1 MDKLEL
7 KRKLV
12 EECRQQLQK
21 TVNNL
26 QSAMDEAQLSANEYG
41 PPKDRYDSF
50 RMQQLRKKDMFGQQ
64 MKKSLDE
71 LYALEKID
79 LKTEMTKA
87 GFGAVVLTSE
97 QMIFISIGLGKLT
110 LDNEVYYAVSVHVPL
125 ALALEGKQKGDTF
138 EINDKKLEIL
148 DVF

>member
-26 QSAMDEAQLSANEYG
+26 QSAMDEAQQSANEYG

-64 MKKSLDE
+64 IKKSLDE

-79 LKTEMTKA
+79 LKTEMIKA
-87 GFGAVVLTSE
+87 GFGAVVLTNE
-97 QMIFISIGLGKLT
+97 QKIFISIGLGKLT
-110 LDNEVYYAVSVHVPL
+110 LDNEIYYAVSVHVPL
-125 ALALEGKQKGDTF
+125 ALALEGKQKGDIY
-138 EINDKKLEIL
+138 EINGKKLEIL

>member
-21 TVNNL
+21 VVNNL
-26 QSAMDEAQLSANEYG
+26 KAAMDEAQQSANEYG

-71 LYALEKID
+71 FYALEKIET
-79 LKTEMTKA
+79 KTEMTKA
-87 GFGAVVLTSE
+87 GFGAVVFTSDKK
-97 QMIFISIGLGKLT
+97 IFISIGLGKII
-110 LDNEVYYAVSVHVPL
+110 LDNE
-125 ALALEGKQKGDTF
+125 T
-138 EINDKKLEIL
+138 
-148 DVF
+148 